1 MNNRHRR
8 VAKLK
13 KQELN
18 AAKKRFENEYGI
30 PAEDAVKTVNEFFNT
45 FGKIAEGAGNAIASF
60 GRSLQDNH

>member
-8 VAKLK
+8 IARLK

-18 AAKKRFENEYGI
+18 AAKKKFEKKYGI
-30 PAEDAVKTVNEFFNT
+30 SADNATKIVNEFIDA

-60 GRSLQDNH
+60 GRSLQSK